1 MSEKGMPKSEKIAER
16 LEQMII
22 EEARYQPNEQIP
34 NERTLAQMLGVSR
47 ASVREAIKILTGN
60 GILIVRRGIGTF
72 VAEKPGFVAD
82 PFHMAASKNKE
93 NLLEM
98 WYQVRLMLEPE
109 YMRLVIENITPEEL
123 LHLKQLEQNCANKIQ
138 YGENYAKEDT
148 EFHLCLAKATHNE
161 ILERFMAGVEESV
174 FPGVELEADA
184 ARKNALENHRL
195 VVQYIELKDVY
206 GAYNAMRMH
215 LLLGQKE
222 IQNRE

>member
-1 MSEKGMPKSEKIAER
+1 MPKSEKIAER

-22 EEARYQPNEQIP
+22 EEVRYQPNEKIP

-60 GILIVRRGIGTF
+60 GILVVRRGIGTF
-72 VAEKPGFVAD
+72 VAEKPGFVTD
-82 PFHMAASKNKE
+82 PFHMATSKNKA

-109 YMRLVIENITPEEL
+109 YMRLVIENITVEEL
-123 LHLKQLEQNCANKIQ
+123 ENLKQFEQNCANKIRC
-138 YGENYAKEDT
+138 GESYAKEDT
-148 EFHLCLAKATHNE
+148 EFHLFLAKATHNE

-195 VVQYIELKDVY
+195 VVQYIELGDVY

-222 IQNRE
+222 IQNKE